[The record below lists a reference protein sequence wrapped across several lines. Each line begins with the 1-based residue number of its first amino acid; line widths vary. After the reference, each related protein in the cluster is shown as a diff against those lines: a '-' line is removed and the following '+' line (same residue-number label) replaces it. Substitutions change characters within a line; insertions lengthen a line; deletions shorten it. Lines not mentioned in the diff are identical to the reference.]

1 MEFSHAMR
9 TINSKFKD
17 KMPTRRS
24 VKVGDLNSAAQPQIK
39 GRANSPYRY
48 PYADDGDDDFLPSPP
63 TAKFRASGSTDSS
76 ADAVRHHPP
85 PYSLHFP
92 PSRSPT
98 NPRGPTFLPPHRPTT
113 SALR

>member
-1 MEFSHAMR
+1 MR

-39 GRANSPYRY
+39 GRPASSPYRY

-63 TAKFRASGSTDSS
+63 TAKFRASASTDSS
-76 ADAVRHHPP
+76 ADAVGMSPPPHHP
-85 PYSLHFP
+85 
-92 PSRSPT
+92 
-98 NPRGPTFLPPHRPTT
+98 TT
-113 SALR
+113 Y